1 MSNRIVMLVAAAAL
15 SASAPAQ
22 AQLLQ
27 RKDLSL
33 DIALAIA
40 TTASALCKSQGYN
53 VTVAVVDRAGET
65 IVSLRGDNATPHTVE
80 NARRKAY
87 TSRTLRLPS
96 SEFAKRI
103 EDPAQHVAR
112 AQNTLPGFVALGG
125 ALPIKVG
132 NDTIGAVG
140 VSGAPGGERDEECAK
155 AGIDA
160 IRDKLDF

>member
-1 MSNRIVMLVAAAAL
+1 MSSRILMLAIAAAL
-15 SASAPAQ
+15 CASTPAQ
-22 AQLLQ
+22 ADLLQ

-33 DIALAIA
+33 EMALAIA

-53 VTVAVVDRAGET
+53 VSVAVVDRAGET
-65 IVSLRGDNATPHTVE
+65 MVSLRGDNAVPHTVE

-87 TSRTLRLPS
+87 TSRTLRVPS
-96 SEFAKRI
+96 AEFAKRI

-140 VSGAPGGERDEECAK
+140 VSGAPGGERDEVCAK
-155 AGIDA
+155 AGL
-160 IRDKLDF
+160 DKVASQLN

>member
-1 MSNRIVMLVAAAAL
+1 MFNRIAMSVIVAAAL
-15 SASAPAQ
+15 GASAPAQ

-33 DIALAIA
+33 DMALAIA

-53 VTVAVVDRAGET
+53 VTVAVLDRAGET
-65 IVSLRGDNATPHTVE
+65 MVLLRGDNAVPHTVE

-87 TSRTLRLPS
+87 TARTTRLPS
-96 SEFAKRI
+96 AEFARRV

-132 NDTIGAVG
+132 DETIGAVG
-140 VSGAPGGERDEECAK
+140 VSGAPGGERDEVCAK
-155 AGIDA
+155 AGL
-160 IRDKLDF
+160 DKVADQLK